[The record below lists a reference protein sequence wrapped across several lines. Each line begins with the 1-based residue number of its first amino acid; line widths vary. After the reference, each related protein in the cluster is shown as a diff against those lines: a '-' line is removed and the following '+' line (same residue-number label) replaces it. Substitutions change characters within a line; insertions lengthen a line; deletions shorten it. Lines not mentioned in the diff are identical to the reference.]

1 MSRVVQ
7 DLLLLARS
15 DSGQLDLE
23 LEPASISDILE
34 YTLDAPRG
42 RDGPAIRMDD
52 LDEACRVDGDE
63 HYLIRLFVN
72 LLDNALRHTPPD
84 GDIAVSARRVGSSL
98 KVSIRDTGEGIS
110 PDHLPHLGERFYRVD
125 TARQRTLGGTGLG
138 LAICKSIVQAHGGVL
153 EFQSTLG
160 KGTTVTVTLPAA
172 FEPIV
177 HS

>member
-1 MSRVVQ
+1 
-7 DLLLLARS
+7 
-15 DSGQLDLE
+15 
-23 LEPASISDILE
+23 
-34 YTLDAPRG
+34 
-42 RDGPAIRMDD
+42 
-52 LDEACRVDGDE
+52 
-63 HYLIRLFVN
+63 
-72 LLDNALRHTPPD
+72 
-84 GDIAVSARRVGSSL
+84 VGSSL